1 MDNGASSYRRY
12 LDGDE
17 AAFEEIVREYFDAL
31 VWFVESYIHELS
43 AAEDIA
49 IDTFSDL
56 IVHRHRYNFKVS
68 LKTYLF
74 MVGRSRALNYIK
86 RRGKIQFTELS
97 DATACPDDSLPL
109 EQFVLLDEQ
118 KKALHKALDSLSPEL
133 RESVILVYFQE
144 LTCQEAA
151 KVMKKNVKQVY
162 NLLYRAKEALRS
174 ILQQEG
180 AFSL

>member
-17 AAFEEIVREYFDAL
+17 EGFEEIVREYFDGL
-31 VWFVESYIHELS
+31 CWFIDGYVHDIS

-56 IVHRHRYNFKVS
+56 IVHRRRYNFSVT

-74 MVGRSRALNYIK
+74 MIGRSRALNYIK

-97 DATACPDDSLPL
+97 EAESYVDERMAL
-109 EQFVLLDEQ
+109 EQSILLDER
-118 KKALHKALDSLSPEL
+118 KKALHKALDNLSNEQREL
-133 RESVILVYFQE
+133 VNLVYFQE
-144 LTCQEAA
+144 LSCQEAA
-151 KVMKKNVKQVY
+151 NVMKKNVKQIY
-162 NLLYRAKEALRS
+162 NLLYRTKESLRT
-174 ILQQEG
+174 ILQEEG
-180 AFSL
+180 EFSL